1 MKFNSRIA
9 GGNEAIANE
18 FPWMVHFQVTSRDGQ
33 LSSIC
38 GGSLISRIHVLTATH
53 CVTHDGINM
62 NDIFNITLGIHD
74 VTVRR
79 QMVEWKKIVIPALDD
94 VKQDIAIITLSEP
107 VNFTGT
113 QFNLI

>member
-1 MKFNSRIA
+1 
-9 GGNEAIANE
+9 
-18 FPWMVHFQVTSRDGQ
+18 
-33 LSSIC
+33 
-38 GGSLISRIHVLTATH
+38 
-53 CVTHDGINM
+53 M

-113 QFNLI
+113 QFNLIWLYNNLKFKFWLEKKMSNRFVYLGRMRAITSTNPFTSPDGVNTIPQIY

>member
-1 MKFNSRIA
+1 
-9 GGNEAIANE
+9 
-18 FPWMVHFQVTSRDGQ
+18 
-33 LSSIC
+33 
-38 GGSLISRIHVLTATH
+38 
-53 CVTHDGINM
+53 M
-62 NDIFNITLGIHD
+62 NDIFNITLGLHD